1 MIMNFVKYFYLIFT
15 KKEET
20 LTKDNELSPVSQI
33 YQWATTN
40 LKSIMTQLVFCRWHK
55 PLESHQIEQDYK

>member
-33 YQWATTN
+33 YQ
-40 LKSIMTQLVFCRWHK
+40 
-55 PLESHQIEQDYK
+55 